1 MMKFAMNKNSWF
13 NNLMKNSN
21 SIANE
26 KTTSQYLNSR
36 NFKEKKNC
44 TNINEL
50 LNRVKVNQKNEYR
63 KKLYFSTAASAGVI
77 LFGLIIF

>member
-1 MMKFAMNKNSWF
+1 MKFAMNKNSWF